1 MTEPTPLDKAR
12 DAATEEQLRK
22 ALTAARGST
31 LVAAS
36 ILGISD
42 RQVRRLKA
50 RYGII
55 IERTVAA
62 GEVSDC
68 SDGLSGPGGHAA

>member
-12 DAATEEQLRK
+12 DAATEEQIRK
-22 ALTAARGST
+22 ALAAARGST

-50 RYGII
+50 RYGIT
-55 IERTVAA
+55 IERTVA
-62 GEVSDC
+62 
-68 SDGLSGPGGHAA
+68 